1 MKGSKM
7 DSNSKF
13 RWFREDVCDR
23 CGICL
28 EECPVVNLEKDVA
41 VRDIKALIEGDM
53 DKSLAFKR
61 CTTCNMCDLLCPKG
75 ADPYEL
81 ILECFDNWGKRYGLP
96 YLARMVF
103 PNEPE
108 NIWSCI
114 RPLMDADEVSLLH
127 TWERNLDTPKE
138 EVLLTGFYTN
148 LVPYLA
154 QVSVLND
161 LKPIIAGS
169 EGLWGCG
176 GDTNKLG
183 LIGLTSQVVELLMNK
198 FSEMGVKKVYCFME
212 AEAAMLR
219 EILPARYDARF
230 EFDALPLDYWILERL
245 KDGKIEVKNRL
256 NIKVTVHDNCMSRY
270 LGMEPQRVIR
280 EIIGHVGGE
289 IVEMEHFKLN
299 ALCCGWAAT
308 IPTLYGTGSDNPL
321 STLLYLLSSLYMRLE
336 EAHATGADAIVTS
349 CPACYIFLTLI
360 SMLTNSKMA
369 VYHPLEIVEM
379 AGGYY
384 EPGSK
389 ANKRCWDILSV
400 ATNLMFNWI
409 VSKENRTRFFP
420 RPIRLGRTKKVEPIP
435 TPGDK
440 DIKRIK
446 AISAFYRSYFV
457 QNPVTKAFVGY
468 VVRIVIALYRIILK
482 RQDIV
487 IGREV

>member
-13 RWFREDVCDR
+13 RWFKEDVCDR

-41 VRDIKALIEGDM
+41 VRDINALIKGDV
-53 DKSLAFKR
+53 DRSLAFKR

-96 YLARMVF
+96 YLAKMVF

-108 NIWSCI
+108 NIWSGI
-114 RPLMDADEVSLLH
+114 RPLMDADEVSLLQA
-127 TWERNLDTPKE
+127 WEKNLDTPKE
-138 EVLLTGFYTN
+138 EILLTGFYTN

-161 LKPIIAGS
+161 LKPVVAGS

-183 LIGLTSQVVELLMNK
+183 LIDLTSQVVELLRNK

-219 EILPARYDARF
+219 EILPSRYGARF

-245 KDGKIEVKNRL
+245 KDDKIEVKNRL

-270 LGMEPQRVIR
+270 LDMEPQRVVR
-280 EIIGHVGGE
+280 EIVRSVGCD
-289 IVEMEHFKLN
+289 IVEMEHFKAN

-308 IPTLYGTGSDNPL
+308 IPTLYGSRSDNPL
-321 STLLYLLSSLYMRLE
+321 STLLYLLSSLYRRME
-336 EAHATGADAIVTS
+336 EAYATGADAIVTS
-349 CPACYIFLTLI
+349 CPACYIFLNLI
-360 SMLTNSKMA
+360 RVLTNSKMT

-379 AGGYY
+379 AAGY
-384 EPGSK
+384 EPSSK
-389 ANKRCWDILSV
+389 ADKRCWDILSV
-400 ATNLMFNWI
+400 ATNLMFNWAS
-409 VSKENRTRFFP
+409 SKDNRKRFFP
-420 RPIRLGRTKKVEPIP
+420 RPVRPGQIEPIP
-435 TPGDK
+435 APK
-440 DIKRIK
+440 ANDIKRIK
-446 AISAFYRSYFV
+446 AISGFYRSSIV

-468 VVRIVIALYRIILK
+468 AVRIVIALYRIILK
-482 RQDIV
+482 RQDMMLS
-487 IGREV
+487 